1 MLMGAGGLLTPV
13 VIAAFSRDRTLM
25 AMISGAKE
33 DMTRQVKD
41 NVDPLHDRV
50 NRVRDEYV
58 RRDDMDG
65 HLARLDKRFDEFNQS
80 MLRNNAHVEKRLDE
94 IATLIRGR

>member
-1 MLMGAGGLLTPV
+1 MSPI

-25 AMISGAKE
+25 AMIAGAKE
-33 DMTRQVKD
+33 DMARQVK
-41 NVDPLHDRV
+41 NGVDPLHERV

-65 HLARLDKRFDEFNQS
+65 HLARLDKRFDEFNQQ
-80 MLRNNAHVEKRLDE
+80 MLRNNDQVQKRLDE
-94 IATLIRGR
+94 IAVLLRNH